1 MKKSLLIVLS
11 GPSGVGK
18 GTINEMLSKELPG
31 MVQSV
36 SVTTRAPRPGEK
48 DGVHYF
54 FRTKE
59 EFEKLKEEGM
69 LLEYAETFTN
79 YYGTP
84 RSFVEENLKNGR
96 DVMLEI
102 DVKGAIQVKKSYPE
116 CVSIFIVPPDM
127 AELERRLRLRGTED
141 DEALKLRLKVAEEEI
156 LQSSFFDFVVVNDEV
171 ERAVAEIVSVIGTK
185 RK

>member
-18 GTINEMLSKELPG
+18 GTINEMLSKKLPK
-31 MVQSV
+31 MIQSV
-36 SVTTRAPRPGEK
+36 SVTTRRPRKGEK

-54 FRTKE
+54 FRTEE
-59 EFEKLKEEGM
+59 EFKQLKESGM
-69 LLEYAETFTN
+69 LLEYAETFSHF
-79 YYGTP
+79 YGTP
-84 RSFVEENLKNGR
+84 RSFVEENLKSGR

-127 AELERRLRLRGTED
+127 NELERRLRLRGTED
-141 DEALKLRLKVAEEEI
+141 EKELKERLRVAEEEI
-156 LQSSFFDFVVVNDEV
+156 LQSSFFDFVVVNDDLS
-171 ERAVAEIVSVIGTK
+171 RAVNEIISVINTK

>member
-1 MKKSLLIVLS
+1 MKKALLIVLS

-18 GTINEMLSKELPG
+18 GTINEMLSKKLPR

-36 SVTTRAPRPGEK
+36 SVTTRSPRPGEK

-54 FRTKE
+54 FRTKKQFE
-59 EFEKLKEEGM
+59 ELKANGM
-69 LLEYAETFTN
+69 LLEYAETFKY

-84 RSFVEENLKNGR
+84 RSFVENNLKDGR

-116 CVSIFIVPPDM
+116 CVSIFVVPPDM
-127 AELERRLRLRGTED
+127 NELERRLRLRGTED
-141 DEALKLRLKVAEEEI
+141 DEELKLRLQVAEEEI
-156 LQSSFFDFVVVNDEV
+156 LQSSFFDFVVVNDDV
-171 ERAVAEIVSVIGTK
+171 NRAVNEIINVINAK